1 MQKGSFK
8 KNTAWL
14 LALQIY
20 SMVISFITG
29 PLTARALGPEL
40 YGSLGYAESIVAIFA
55 TIAALGMDSYIVA
68 ELVSGNNEQGKT
80 LGTALVLRLIFGLIG
95 AVLSVGTTWLLRP
108 DSETVI
114 LCAALESSMIV
125 LQVYAVFNYWM
136 QANLLSKY
144 FTIASVIALT
154 ITALWKL
161 WLYINDRNVFLFA
174 LANPI
179 RYLVIL
185 ILLLVFFRRLNPG
198 IHLSYDRKL
207 ASYFMRRGFQFLLA
221 GIGTLIY
228 TRIDRLMVGSLIDDV
243 SLGYYNVA
251 VTLCGLWEV
260 IPGALIESSNPIILE
275 HKGKNE
281 EEYLQSYEVLL
292 LGITVFCS
300 AVCLIAM
307 ILAKPVIVLL
317 YGEAYIPAVPLF
329 IIIMWSTV
337 FSELGSARM
346 IWIVAEKY
354 ERQSKYFVYIGAVT
368 DILLNFLLMKYFGA
382 VGAALA
388 TLATELVVFFVSP
401 YLFKETRVSNK
412 LYFTSFRQWALLK
425 QIVSRNMHLFIETK
439 LKRKS

>member
-1 MQKGSFK
+1 M
-8 KNTAWL
+8 
-14 LALQIY
+14 
-20 SMVISFITG
+20 
-29 PLTARALGPEL
+29 
-40 YGSLGYAESIVAIFA
+40 
-55 TIAALGMDSYIVA
+55 
-68 ELVSGNNEQGKT
+68 
-80 LGTALVLRLIFGLIG
+80 
-95 AVLSVGTTWLLRP
+95 
-108 DSETVI
+108 
-114 LCAALESSMIV
+114 
-125 LQVYAVFNYWM
+125 
-136 QANLLSKY
+136 
-144 FTIASVIALT
+144 
-154 ITALWKL
+154 
-161 WLYINDRNVFLFA
+161 
-174 LANPI
+174 
-179 RYLVIL
+179 
-185 ILLLVFFRRLNPG
+185 
-198 IHLSYDRKL
+198 
-207 ASYFMRRGFQFLLA
+207 
-221 GIGTLIY
+221 
-228 TRIDRLMVGSLIDDV
+228 